1 MQYARSTLA
10 VAAVISVANA
20 HMFISSPSPIPGSAP
35 KDPLVA
41 DGSNFPCHGVALP
54 GAGGQVMPVG
64 SQQLLSFDTGGG
76 YNTAVHGGGSCQ
88 LSLTYETDPV
98 AIQDPANWR
107 VIYSIEEGCPTNS
120 PGNLDGG
127 YTGPTGTYS
136 GSYLC
141 NDTRTNGFDC
151 VNQFNFSIPEGVAN
165 GQATLAWTWFNA
177 VGNREMY
184 MNCVAVDITGGEDDV
199 SVMDEFPSMFV
210 ANLDAAYLGDAA
222 TCATLQN
229 QNVEFPD
236 PGQYL
241 LIHTPSSRMYVAS
254 ATSQYPIS
262 PPTGCPS
269 NAGSGVPANAGSGS
283 SPSSLSSSSSSSSTA
298 SSTSS
303 IVSSQST
310 ASSSFLNATT
320 VPSTLVT
327 ATVPASS
334 STTAQTTTKKTK
346 KQKKNKKTKAAK
358 QATKKATTISTP
370 ASEPTT
376 APVSSCP
383 AGSVPCSSAFIC
395 VDAAHFGLCNYNGC
409 AISQAVAPG
418 TACKN
423 GAITWA

>member
-1 MQYARSTLA
+1 
-10 VAAVISVANA
+10 
-20 HMFISSPSPIPGSAP
+20 
-35 KDPLVA
+35 
-41 DGSNFPCHGVALP
+41 
-54 GAGGQVMPVG
+54 MPVG
-64 SQQLLSFDTGGG
+64 SQQLLSFNTGGG

-98 AIQDPANWR
+98 AIQNPDNWR

-120 PGNLDGG
+120 PMNLDGS
-127 YTGPTGTYS
+127 YTGTTGTYS

-151 VNQFNFSIPEGVAN
+151 VNQFNFSIPEGVVN

-184 MNCVAVDITGGEDDV
+184 MNCVAVDITGGEDDA
-199 SVMDEFPSMFV
+199 SAMDAFPTMFV
-210 ANLDAAYLGDAA
+210 ANLNAAYLGDAA
-222 TCATLQN
+222 TCATLPN

-269 NAGSGVPANAGSGS
+269 NAGSDAPANAGSGS
-283 SPSSLSSSSSSSSTA
+283 SPSSLSSSSPSSSSSSSTA
-298 SSTSS
+298 SSTSVT
-303 IVSSQST
+303 VSSQST
-310 ASSSFLNATT
+310 SSSSVMNAE
-320 VPSTLVT
+320 PSTLMT
-327 ATVPASS
+327 ATIPASS
-334 STTAQTTTKKTK
+334 PSAAQTTTKKGK
-346 KQKKNKKTKAAK
+346 KKKHRKTKAVK
-358 QATKKATTISTP
+358 QATQRATTISTS
-370 ASEPTT
+370 ASSAST
-376 APVSSCP
+376 APVTSCP

-395 VDAAHFGLCNYNGC
+395 IDQQHFGLCNYNGC
-409 AISQAVAPG
+409 AVSQAVAPG